1 MQSFYCF
8 PERENYVWL
17 EIRREISNG
26 TISLINLAY
35 NFRSWHLPNPCL
47 KHLTT
52 VADFVGWWGSH
63 GFFGNCFHPK
73 LNRTYIQLNRTYI
86 QYRELHTHTHTW
98 IQCISVV
105 WTLKIGVWAS
115 GKGVLSFFAIGL
127 FWGCNHCCYFVV
139 RVCRKVQGGFHIIQC
154 VVSLS
159 GLTLAS
165 HCLLWLIFWTLFL
178 FFSLCAVSTTPSAV
192 WGSVLHVRLLTL
204 QPGAGVYQASTL
216 EMVKLVVWLLVLL
229 YTRQHK
235 MFCRTPVITLHCYLH
250 MPSLHMLH
258 LCHPLHMLHPCHP
271 LHWLHPCHPPH
282 MAASVPSLHMLHPCH
297 PLHMLHPCH
306 PLHWL
311 PFNRHIW
318 SFPLDE

>member
-52 VADFVGWWGSH
+52 VAVFVCWWGSR
-63 GFFGNCFHPK
+63 GFFGSCFHPK
-73 LNRTYIQLNRTYI
+73 LNRTSIQLNRTYI
-86 QYRELHTHTHTW
+86 QYMELQTHTHTHTW
-98 IQCISVV
+98 IQCIELDLYLFISVV
-105 WTLKIGVWAS
+105 WTHRIGVWAS
-115 GKGVLSFFAIGL
+115 GKGVLSFFWPLDCFEGVNIAVTLWLG
-127 FWGCNHCCYFVV
+127 YV
-139 RVCRKVQGGFHIIQC
+139 RKVQGGFHIIQC
-154 VVSLS
+154 VVSLH

-165 HCLLWLIFWTLFL
+165 HCSLWLIFWTLFL

-192 WGSVLHVRLLTL
+192 WGSLLHVCLLTL
-204 QPGAGVYQASTL
+204 QPGAGVYQASAL

-235 MFCRTPVITLHCYLH
+235 MFFRTPVIALCCYLY
-250 MPSLHMLH
+250 
-258 LCHPLHMLHPCHP
+258 MLHPCHP
-271 LHWLHPCHPPH
+271 LR
-282 MAASVPSLHMLHPCH
+282 
-297 PLHMLHPCH
+297 
-306 PLHWL
+306 WL

-318 SFPLDE
+318 CFPLDE